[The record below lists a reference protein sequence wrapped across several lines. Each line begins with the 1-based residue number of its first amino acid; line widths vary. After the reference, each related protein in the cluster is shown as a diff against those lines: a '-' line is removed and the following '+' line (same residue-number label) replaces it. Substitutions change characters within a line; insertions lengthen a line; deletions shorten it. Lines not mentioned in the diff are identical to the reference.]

1 MFFRDLET
9 VSTEKAQTIAGRRA
23 VCDFLSRF
31 CSGGFGHGAG
41 MNTSEKLVLRFS
53 KQPLVAIE
61 MSIYSPRGTKETD
74 MFHTRERQPLIR
86 HGYQPVL

>member
-1 MFFRDLET
+1 
-9 VSTEKAQTIAGRRA
+9 
-23 VCDFLSRF
+23 
-31 CSGGFGHGAG
+31 
-41 MNTSEKLVLRFS
+41 MNTSKNVGIEIP